1 MTALHSMPDDCLRT
15 WRLVFHNC
23 KVYFAQ
29 KWFEYKNYRLM
40 RLQTAMRSLKRTYL
54 QMHVV
59 TFLLP
64 NLRRLYLVHR
74 NLDLDS
80 EREQKKFRKAKIL
93 HNFFVFLQIFK
104 KYWENLHH
112 ETSRKSQSW
121 MIWLILWPLVPLLD
135 L

>member
-1 MTALHSMPDDCLRT
+1 
-15 WRLVFHNC
+15 
-23 KVYFAQ
+23 
-29 KWFEYKNYRLM
+29 
-40 RLQTAMRSLKRTYL
+40 MRSLKRTYL

-93 HNFFVFLQIFK
+93 HKSGGNSFVILQIFE
-104 KYWENLHH
+104 KYSENLHH
-112 ETSRKSQSW
+112 ETSRKSQS
-121 MIWLILWPLVPLLD
+121 
-135 L
+135 

>member
-1 MTALHSMPDDCLRT
+1 MT
-15 WRLVFHNC
+15 
-23 KVYFAQ
+23 
-29 KWFEYKNYRLM
+29 
-40 RLQTAMRSLKRTYL
+40 MRSLNRTYL

-93 HNFFVFLQIFK
+93 HNWELFCNFAIFSK
-104 KYWENLHH
+104 KYSENLHH
-112 ETSRKSQSW
+112 ETSRKSQS
-121 MIWLILWPLVPLLD
+121 
-135 L
+135 